1 MNGARAREQA
11 RETELV
17 DALLAAPL
25 LPAAHD
31 AYGAVERR
39 RTALAHRLRR
49 DHDLDLLVTGDCA
62 RLVAPAAAVPGLTPR
77 GYACLALCAAAL
89 ADAPVRLL
97 AAELAERVADL
108 ADRAGIDAGAE
119 GEASWRYAFTGA
131 LAALR
136 DWGVV
141 TEVDG
146 RLADYATDPDAPVL
160 LGVDPALAR
169 AMVKGDRV

>member
-17 DALLAAPL
+17 DTLLTTPL
-25 LPAAHD
+25 LPAGHE
-31 AYGAVERR
+31 AYAPVERR
-39 RTALAHRLRR
+39 RTVLARRLRR
-49 DHDLDLLVTGDCA
+49 DHDLDLHVVDGYA

-77 GYACLALCAAAL
+77 AYACLTLCVAAL

-97 AAELAERVADL
+97 AAELAERLGDL
-108 ADRAGIDAGAE
+108 AGRAGIDVDAE
-119 GEASWRYAFTGA
+119 GPRAWRYAFADA

-146 RLADYATDPDAPVL
+146 SLAAYAADPAVPVL